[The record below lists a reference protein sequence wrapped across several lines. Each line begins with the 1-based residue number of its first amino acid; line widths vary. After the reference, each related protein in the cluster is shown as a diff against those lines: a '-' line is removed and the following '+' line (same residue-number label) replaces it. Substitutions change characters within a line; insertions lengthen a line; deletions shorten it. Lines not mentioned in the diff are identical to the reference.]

1 MVSSLFWRYKMK
13 KIRELRADEIEARV
27 GVVRKNGISLLLYKD
42 ARCDMNILDET
53 FGITGWKRH
62 HELINGSLFCT
73 VSIRDEN
80 GEWISKQDV
89 GVESYTEAVKGAAS
103 DSFKR
108 ACFNIGIGRELYT
121 APFIWVSS
129 DKVSI
134 AEDNEH
140 SMSHIHLTRDD
151 IIGSHNWKGD
161 IDLLN
166 IAPLGIAEDLP
177 EKAEEYE
184 LHRLLGALLSS
195 KLKVDEKLDII
206 GNEFQIPLESDI
218 RKDVSEICN
227 LSQGI
232 EDRAFE
238 RGTANGISIEKKEGL
253 AEVVLKLIKKG
264 VSIEQVSDML
274 DMDIK
279 DVQDIIENK

>member
-13 KIRELRADEIEARV
+13 KIRELRADEIEVRV

-121 APFIWVSS
+121 APFIWIPS

-134 AEDNEH
+134 AEDNTFFH
-140 SMSHIHLTRDD
+140 FLTFFHTVY
-151 IIGSHNWKGD
+151 SF
-161 IDLLN
+161 LN
-166 IAPLGIAEDLP
+166 QTI
-177 EKAEEYE
+177 
-184 LHRLLGALLSS
+184 
-195 KLKVDEKLDII
+195 
-206 GNEFQIPLESDI
+206 Q
-218 RKDVSEICN
+218 
-227 LSQGI
+227 
-232 EDRAFE
+232 
-238 RGTANGISIEKKEGL
+238 
-253 AEVVLKLIKKG
+253 
-264 VSIEQVSDML
+264 
-274 DMDIK
+274 
-279 DVQDIIENK
+279 